1 MLTKKAIATFAAMA
15 TFVSGIAFA
24 VPALA
29 SGVTPAQTNSGGE
42 SAKHPSVVK
51 LEDRVKKSGLL
62 SGEIDE
68 LLKYVSDNA
77 SKVTGEGNEND
88 AVVEH
93 VNSMIVKYRAM
104 HLDVIGLHDL
114 ADKVRKAGGLQS
126 ANKIFY
132 GEENNRPALAKK
144 RNEAQSAYVKGKAAL
159 VKKAKEAGLD
169 SLAKKIEESNYNT
182 LHYLTSAFKY
192 EDRINKEALAKK
204 AQEKEDLAKQAEAK
218 ELHFTA
224 QLIRDSEKSSLD
236 SLKNLLAEAEKSK
249 SNNSTKA
256 PEVTG
261 DVSEDSSEVLPED
274 KSADQ
279 PVEKPVEKSAEKSA
293 DQPVEKSVEK
303 APAAP
308 TVTESAAKSE
318 SSANP
323 ESAAKPE
330 LAKPVSSA
338 KPAQTEASVPSAPK
352 SVNDLKPEVE
362 NKITV
367 GNNNVAKAGASNRV
381 TVRVDN
387 AEFNTELKKNGS
399 ARAYAFIYSTPR
411 LLRSVSGSDYVTV
424 KLDSNGVA
432 SFDAQFPAGYSGKH
446 TVVLVDEKGNQLAW
460 TNVTVENNTANGGVN
475 ALPATGVG
483 VAVASIAVVVLA
495 GVGVALRKVRR

>member
-132 GEENNRPALAKK
+132 GEENNRPAIAKK

-182 LHYLTSAFKY
+182 LHYLTSVFKY

-261 DVSEDSSEVLPED
+261 DVSEDSSEVLPAE

-279 PVEKPVEKSAEKSA
+279 PVEKPVEKSAEKPVEKSAEKSA

-303 APAAP
+303 APAVP
-308 TVTESAAKSE
+308 TVTESAA
-318 SSANP
+318 N
-323 ESAAKPE
+323 PE

-338 KPAQTEASVPSAPK
+338 KPAQTEASVPAAPK
-352 SVNDLKPEVE
+352 SVEDLKPEVE

-387 AEFNTELKKNGS
+387 AEFNAELKKNGS
-399 ARAYAFIYSTPR
+399 ARAYAFIYSTPK

-460 TNVTVENNTANGGVN
+460 TNITVENNTANGGVN